1 MNEGKARK
9 EYAMLLAA
17 IMHAKKERLQGK
29 KERMQGKNDLEDHLQ
44 VSSGCTVF
52 YCKL

>member
-1 MNEGKARK
+1 MLC
-9 EYAMLLAA
+9 MLLAA
-17 IMHAKKERLQGK
+17 IMHAKKERL
-29 KERMQGKNDLEDHLQ
+29 QGKNDLEDHLQ